1 MAVVWPFRL
10 VVFAVLVGVVGG
22 LCLVSSSSLKS
33 TKPPGTRHEG
43 FGERRYVALA
53 YKRRSRVGV
62 FTTSMKPDPPTNC
75 NPRTAAERPRVGFV
89 MTEPVMIGDIANALG
104 LGDHELVSLVGGG
117 GKTTVLFALGS
128 QLAGTVVLTTTTKM
142 GRDRLGGYEPLVG
155 PTDEALLDDLAD
167 RRVALAWR
175 ALSDRKALGV
185 EPQVCDRWFG
195 RLDHLVVEADG
206 SRRMPFKAPL
216 EYEPVVPSRTTT
228 LVACVGAAALG
239 AVISEQCQRP
249 ERVAA
254 VAQCSPVDF
263 LTPRRLAAVLVSD
276 QGSRKDCPP
285 SARFA
290 VAINQVRSTHMSF
303 VDELAEIIADVA
315 TLVCIAPFSPEDS
328 PEASTVG

>member
-1 MAVVWPFRL
+1 
-10 VVFAVLVGVVGG
+10 
-22 LCLVSSSSLKS
+22 
-33 TKPPGTRHEG
+33 
-43 FGERRYVALA
+43 
-53 YKRRSRVGV
+53 
-62 FTTSMKPDPPTNC
+62 
-75 NPRTAAERPRVGFV
+75 
-89 MTEPVMIGDIANALG
+89 MTEPVMIGEIADALG

-142 GRDRLGGYEPLVG
+142 GRDRVGGHAPLVG
-155 PTDEALLDDLAD
+155 PTDEELLSDLAD

-175 ALSDRKALGV
+175 TLSDRKALGV
-185 EPQVCDRWFG
+185 ETRVCDRWFG
-195 RLDHLVVEADG
+195 LVDHVVVEADG

-239 AVISEQCQRP
+239 GVISEQCQRP

-254 VAQCSPVDF
+254 IAGCSPIDS
-263 LTPRRLAAVLVSD
+263 LTPQRLAAVLVSD

-290 VAINQVRSTHMSF
+290 VVVNQVRPTHMSF
-303 VDELAEIIADVA
+303 VDELAELIDDAA
-315 TLVCIAPFSPEDS
+315 TLVCIAPFSPVDS
-328 PEASTVG
+328 PEAANVR